1 MKSIQNA
8 GATTRIQRNAC
19 DEMMERHGA
28 QESPDFTPQSLA
40 VSLFPLDAAPVFC
53 SPFSLGGALLC
64 CGAVRPSLCTVKLSI
79 NACVYAHSTVPSVNL
94 CCTVKLLCET
104 KQAIPCYCEI
114 HTLYQCFLLRCC
126 WMQSCI
132 FLLTRLKEKLL
143 PLCWHLVMC
152 ISLMWSKWGLQQREK
167 NVFLLKFF
175 FILKFFSLAS
185 TRRLLLFIF
194 CEIFL
199 CTFSQM
205 EYF

>member
-1 MKSIQNA
+1 MWWNDGETRSA
-8 GATTRIQRNAC
+8 GVPWLHPTIPGCLIISFGCSSR
-19 DEMMERHGA
+19 
-28 QESPDFTPQSLA
+28 L
-40 VSLFPLDAAPVFC
+40 LFSVLIRWC
-53 SPFSLGGALLC
+53 SVMLRRCASVALHC
-64 CGAVRPSLCTVKLSI
+64 ETVSI